1 MLTNYKSGYY
11 MEYYYVMLMK
21 KINRLSI
28 YDLLNF
34 ILNESFHIVVN
45 YIGHNIHSLIMK
57 PKYNR
62 LQPWELEVLATFFI
76 CIKDTQVNYYKTSLQ
91 SPKGFKLLKSI
102 IKDIKDY
109 DVSLLE
115 PNVNLRIKRAFIL
128 MINNQKN
135 IQEAWY
141 ILSYRNNYFFNYIC
155 NEKKINIKNFF
166 KDQFKFYY
174 DEIEKKVIDLQI
186 LCASEEFRPLAESM
200 MQKYKEYFDSITIS
214 FDDIQARQIQ
224 EFKENKYEFYYGF
237 KYISIYPIVTINKK
251 NEIVLPHLILNSF
264 LFGTLQKFTYCNKNL
279 RTQMGKVAEDYV
291 YKIFFES
298 DLYKK
303 NMIIRKLCYGKDNH
317 EAQDLIIETDKGG
330 IFIETKLLT
339 PSAKQRHIE
348 GNDEVFIKR
357 VGEAILQI
365 YDNITNFTKGLF
377 NPFHHQIAIDNIF
390 GLVVFYQD
398 CFCDRSDVYNY
409 LRIYRNLNEY
419 EFDYICSHIKFV
431 SLYNLENVVLYNHPL
446 IEEFIYNRDDKTK
459 WFDYFLINLN
469 IKTNN
474 TSPTLNSFYI
484 HRNNLMDNIR
494 DTIKRLSDGYDIL

>member
-174 DEIEKKVIDLQI
+174 DEIEKK
-186 LCASEEFRPLAESM
+186 
-200 MQKYKEYFDSITIS
+200 
-214 FDDIQARQIQ
+214 
-224 EFKENKYEFYYGF
+224 
-237 KYISIYPIVTINKK
+237 
-251 NEIVLPHLILNSF
+251 
-264 LFGTLQKFTYCNKNL
+264 
-279 RTQMGKVAEDYV
+279 
-291 YKIFFES
+291 
-298 DLYKK
+298 
-303 NMIIRKLCYGKDNH
+303 
-317 EAQDLIIETDKGG
+317 
-330 IFIETKLLT
+330 
-339 PSAKQRHIE
+339 
-348 GNDEVFIKR
+348 
-357 VGEAILQI
+357 
-365 YDNITNFTKGLF
+365 
-377 NPFHHQIAIDNIF
+377 
-390 GLVVFYQD
+390 
-398 CFCDRSDVYNY
+398 
-409 LRIYRNLNEY
+409 
-419 EFDYICSHIKFV
+419 
-431 SLYNLENVVLYNHPL
+431 
-446 IEEFIYNRDDKTK
+446 
-459 WFDYFLINLN
+459 
-469 IKTNN
+469 
-474 TSPTLNSFYI
+474 
-484 HRNNLMDNIR
+484 
-494 DTIKRLSDGYDIL
+494 